1 MNTDWNKTV
10 HEVAARRHA
19 RTVGEK
25 DKEMKRLIGIIEE
38 QEKQVEVAL
47 ALADAQATLSKVPKI
62 KSGPGGSAVAF
73 AIASDWHVEETVDP
87 RNVNGLNAYDL
98 DIARDRVRQFFQKVV
113 RLTEIQRAGTKIDT
127 LVLALLGDLMTGYIH
142 EELRETN
149 GLSPTET
156 VLWLQDEIASGL
168 ALLEKH
174 YERLVI
180 PCSFGNHGRCHDADT
195 ELLTWDGWKRYDE
208 IEVDDTVATYN
219 TETGECQWQPLK
231 DVYVDNYDG
240 EMFHVVNAS
249 VDFMVTPKHRMV
261 MSSIEG
267 KPTKFV
273 DMEDLNGNMFGHWF
287 MPKVAE
293 GHDNEYEG
301 VSDEELS
308 LLGWIWTDGSISYN
322 GGYNAYRIHQ
332 SKEEGCADIREL
344 LDSLGYQYGV
354 FTRDRKPPV
363 IKSVQCKSARTEHA
377 FSIFKAHNPRL
388 TELLPDKNS
397 LPEWF
402 KMLSKRQVGVFMEAV
417 KKGNGSR
424 GRNPNGHYE
433 ISGRKHSLDALQAL
447 LIANGVSSRVRIDKR
462 GDYVLSVRMT
472 KRTFLQRG
480 TWDEVVSK
488 VHYSGIIWCGT
499 VENGTLITRRN
510 GIPLI
515 SGNSTVK
522 PRHATGAKN
531 SYEWM
536 LYHILAKNFPQYEW
550 RIADGYHNYLEVDG
564 RVIRFHHGDDL
575 KYQGGVGGLT
585 IPVEKAIAQWNRA
598 IRADL
603 DVFGHWHQS
612 QQNPKWISNSSL
624 IGHNAYAIAIK
635 AGFEPPSQTFFLMD
649 AKRGRTVTAP
659 IYLD

>member
-113 RLTEIQRAGTKIDT
+113 RITEIQRAGTKIDT

-174 YERLVI
+174 YERIII
-180 PCSFGNHGRCHDADT
+180 PCSFGNHGR
-195 ELLTWDGWKRYDE
+195 
-208 IEVDDTVATYN
+208 N
-219 TETGECQWQPLK
+219 T
-231 DVYVDNYDG
+231 
-240 EMFHVVNAS
+240 F
-249 VDFMVTPKHRMV
+249 
-261 MSSIEG
+261 
-267 KPTKFV
+267 
-273 DMEDLNGNMFGHWF
+273 
-287 MPKVAE
+287 
-293 GHDNEYEG
+293 
-301 VSDEELS
+301 
-308 LLGWIWTDGSISYN
+308 
-322 GGYNAYRIHQ
+322 
-332 SKEEGCADIREL
+332 
-344 LDSLGYQYGV
+344 
-354 FTRDRKPPV
+354 
-363 IKSVQCKSARTEHA
+363 
-377 FSIFKAHNPRL
+377 
-388 TELLPDKNS
+388 
-397 LPEWF
+397 
-402 KMLSKRQVGVFMEAV
+402 
-417 KKGNGSR
+417 
-424 GRNPNGHYE
+424 
-433 ISGRKHSLDALQAL
+433 
-447 LIANGVSSRVRIDKR
+447 
-462 GDYVLSVRMT
+462 
-472 KRTFLQRG
+472 
-480 TWDEVVSK
+480 
-488 VHYSGIIWCGT
+488 
-499 VENGTLITRRN
+499 
-510 GIPLI
+510 
-515 SGNSTVK
+515 K

-564 RVIRFHHGDDL
+564 RVVRFHHGDDL

-598 IRADL
+598 IKADL

-612 QQNPKWISNSSL
+612 QQNPKWISNASL